1 MKPLSDLE
9 ARVVDLLDEGYARWK
24 IADMLGLGE
33 TTIRDVIKRLCER
46 YQCSQRDL
54 PQRVEEEESGRKE
67 PGV

>member
-1 MKPLSDLE
+1 
-9 ARVVDLLDEGYARWK
+9 
-24 IADMLGLGE
+24 MLGLGE